1 LIDDSFAE
9 MGSEV
14 GAGSVEVVEIS
25 VAVRQSFQ
33 ELLAARAGHSFLKWS
48 ADPQ

>member
-1 LIDDSFAE
+1 MDYSFPE
-9 MGSEV
+9 LGSEV
-14 GAGSVEVVEIS
+14 GAGLVEVVEIS
-25 VAVRQSFQ
+25 AAARRIFR